1 MYKRAETG
9 ENGRLVPL
17 PVFMNYI
24 GMGRNK
30 AMQFGAEIGARV
42 EIGRAVRYD
51 LDVVNKY
58 LDDCAKKGPAAGRKL
73 G

>member
-1 MYKRAETG
+1 MYKRTETG
-9 ENGRLVPL
+9 KTGRLVPL

-30 AMQFGAEIGARV
+30 AMEFGAKIGARV

-58 LDDCAKKGPAAGRKL
+58 LDERATMKTPSDKK
-73 G
+73 

>member
-1 MYKRAETG
+1 MYKRTETG
-9 ENGRLVPL
+9 KIGRLVPL

-30 AMQFGAEIGARV
+30 AMEFGAEIGARV

-51 LDVVNKY
+51 LDVVNRY
-58 LDDCAKKGPAAGRKL
+58 LDERTTMKKPSDKK
-73 G
+73 